1 VTDDDSQAR
10 TRLREFDLGPMPELD
25 LDDLIRRGHRH
36 RRMRFVDRALAAAA
50 VVLLVAGAVFGLT
63 RLTGQHDKD
72 VVAPSPTPTLTA
84 PTTAPSPAPTAL
96 GTPVVEFTG
105 SDVTGGVGLGF
116 APNGTSYSI
125 WIATRAN
132 QGRPGQLYAASP
144 EFPNPAPVAELGRY
158 ASDLAVTSSREWVS
172 NRGED
177 TPGTPTKPNTVQEF
191 DTSAHLVHEYSVP
204 GVQYVAARGD
214 VAWALGQD
222 GGHAAVY
229 RLAGGDVRRLADL
242 DAVTSSELGS
252 HHLAVRADGRVVV
265 LAQDAAS
272 EGFALW
278 AVDPDTGER
287 GAPTPVPFTRGA
299 MSVAV
304 NGDRVLVSGN
314 QNTAGLLTLVSV
326 DAAGVRPITNCG
338 NWPVT
343 LAANDEAAWI
353 AAGSNP
359 DLSGDI
365 SLRQVGATSCGAGI
379 PAGGV
384 LFDPLL
390 STGWGDGVLV
400 GGTPLMGITVDPN
413 APVSTLVPSDSA
425 DPTRPR
431 YGICPAASG
440 DVVTMTIGPV
450 APDPI
455 CTAVTASQHLRVVNA
470 VGSVVTVAFGAEPP
484 RVLAA
489 GGSTTYDAPF
499 GSYLAPGSHYVHV
512 SRYEGGGGGEIW
524 LK

>member
-63 RLTGQHDKD
+63 RLTGHRDPD
-72 VVAPSPTPTLTA
+72 VVAPSPTPTATA
-84 PTTAPSPAPTAL
+84 PTTPPPSPAPTAL

-105 SDVTGGVGLGF
+105 LGVDGAVGVGF
-116 APNGTSYSI
+116 AANGTDHSI
-125 WIATRAN
+125 WIAAAAAT
-132 QGRPGQLYAASP
+132 GRPGTLYYASP
-144 EFPNPAPVAELGRY
+144 ETPNPTPVAELGRY
-158 ASDLAVTSSREWVS
+158 ANDLAVTTTREWVA
-172 NRGED
+172 NRGTD

-191 DTSAHLVHEYSVP
+191 DTSGQLLHEYPVP
-204 GVQYVAARGD
+204 GLLYVAARGSD
-214 VAWALGQD
+214 AWALAQEGD
-222 GGHAAVY
+222 RAVVY
-229 RLAGGDVRRLADL
+229 RLSGGDLRRLTDL
-242 DAVTSSELGS
+242 AGVTDIEPGS
-252 HHLAVRADGRVVV
+252 HHLAVRRDGRVLA

-272 EGFALW
+272 KGFALW
-278 AVDPDTGER
+278 SIDPTTGAHD
-287 GAPTPVPFTRGA
+287 APTPVPFTRGP
-299 MSVAV
+299 MSVGV

-343 LAANDEAAWI
+343 LAANDDGAWI

-359 DLSGDI
+359 DFSTSL
-365 SLRQVGATSCGAGI
+365 SLRQVGATSCGTSI
-379 PAGGV
+379 PVGGA
-384 LFDPLL
+384 LTGPLL
-390 STGWGDGVLV
+390 SAGWSSGVV
-400 GGTPLMGITVDPN
+400 IGGAGLLGIGVDPN
-413 APVSTLVPSDSA
+413 APVSTLVPA
-425 DPTRPR
+425 DFEQPVS
-431 YGICPAASG
+431 GICPAVSG
-440 DVVTMTIGPV
+440 AVVTMTIH
-450 APDPI
+450 ADTPDPR
-455 CTAVTASQHLRVVNA
+455 CAAVTATQHLRVVNGI
-470 VGSVVTVAFGAEPP
+470 GSVITVAFADVAP

-489 GGSTTYDAPF
+489 GESTTFDAPF
-499 GSYLAPGSHYVHV
+499 GTYLAPGSHLVHV